1 VRLDPGAASDSGAAP
16 TLLVVMATA
25 DATVPSAPARPV
37 RDYAQSLWRRK
48 DFVLHLARGNF
59 DSRNSETTL
68 GSLWWLINPMILSA
82 VYFFIFTVIIKS
94 LRSNFANLAFLIVGV
109 LAFRFLTNGLTGSA
123 NTILNNAKLIVNLRF
138 PRLVLPIAAVLESA
152 AEFALSLI
160 MLYVVITPASCLQA
174 SIAGSDPVAGI
185 SCIVP
190 TYRLVLLP
198 LILVLLTL
206 FTLGIGALM
215 AVLIVPQRDIGNLI
229 PHLTRLWLYLSP
241 VLWAP
246 EFLDDVPA
254 WLRRIMEINP
264 MFPFLSVVRTTLINT
279 QFEPWL
285 LLQCAVWAVAMCA
298 LGIWR
303 FARNED
309 DLARYL

>member
-1 VRLDPGAASDSGAAP
+1 
-16 TLLVVMATA
+16 MATA

-37 RDYAQSLWRRK
+37 RDYARSLWARK

-59 DSRNSETTL
+59 DSRNADTTL

-82 VYFFIFTVIIKS
+82 VYFFIFTVIIRS
-94 LRSNFANLAFLIVGV
+94 LRSNFVNLAILIVGV
-109 LAFRFLTNGLTGSA
+109 LSFRFLTNGLTGSA

-152 AEFALSLI
+152 AEFALSMI
-160 MLYVVITPASCLQA
+160 MLYVVITPASCIQFA
-174 SIAGSDPVAGI
+174 ISTPKEVADAAGSIA
-185 SCIVP
+185 CIVP

-206 FTLGIGALM
+206 FTLGIGAMM

-246 EFLDDVPA
+246 EFLDEVSV
-254 WLRRIMEINP
+254 WLRRVMEINP
-264 MFPFLSVVRTTLINT
+264 MFPFLSVMRTTLVNAEF
-279 QFEPWL
+279 QPWL
-285 LLQCAVWAVAMCA
+285 LLQCAIWAVAVCA
-298 LGIWR
+298 LGIWM
-303 FARNED
+303 FTRNED